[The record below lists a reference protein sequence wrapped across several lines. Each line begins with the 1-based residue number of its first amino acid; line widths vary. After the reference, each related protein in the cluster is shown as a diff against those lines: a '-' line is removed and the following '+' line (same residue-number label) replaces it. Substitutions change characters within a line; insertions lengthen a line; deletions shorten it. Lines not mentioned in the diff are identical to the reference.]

1 MAPPAVS
8 RFGDLTDAAAIQ
20 WGDREALVFGD
31 RRYTFR
37 QIASEVDRVAL
48 GLIHVGVRPGEKVAI
63 WLLNCP
69 EWIFAMFALAKIGA
83 VHVPINTR
91 LRTVD
96 LAQVLE
102 RSNAATLI
110 THDVSG
116 PVDYLGMVREL
127 AALDDSGG
135 TRRVRSASLPDLER
149 VIVVSDE
156 KYSGAWSWPE
166 LLASASSVDAAT
178 LAARAAAVRPS
189 DTVFIMYT
197 SGTTG
202 FPKGVMRDHTLLA
215 HLADRY
221 RRLQSTERDV
231 FLNYLP
237 LFHIFGYIEGP
248 LGSMLTGYRQI
259 LTDTFDPDAALDLVE
274 REGVTHID
282 GFDTH
287 LKLLIDAQE
296 ARPRNLST
304 LRTGV
309 IAGGAASATPLVYRA
324 RKVLAPLR
332 HLTAY
337 GMTEVGATISLSF
350 LDSTEE
356 QACEASGAPCEGFEV
371 RVIDPETGRDQPPGT
386 PGEVVVR
393 TPYLMQGYY
402 RDPEAT
408 TRAVDADRWFH
419 TGDAGILR
427 ADGHLRFV
435 GRYKDMIKVGGENVD
450 PTEVERYLATYPGVR
465 QAAIVS
471 YPDARLGEVGVAF
484 VQAAPGSEVAPDDLI
499 AFCRGRIASFKIPRR
514 VFVVDELPMTS
525 SGKVQKARL
534 RDEARERL
542 GERPVRLVPAAIT
555 APDPMCSRGPSCS
568 DGSDPD

>member
-1 MAPPAVS
+1 MDPRAVT
-8 RFGDLTDAAAIQ
+8 RFGDLTDAAAAR
-20 WGDREALVFGD
+20 WGDREALVFRD
-31 RRYTFR
+31 RRYSFR
-37 QIASEVDRVAL
+37 QIAAEVDRVAR

-91 LRTVD
+91 FRTVD

-102 RSNAATLI
+102 RSNTATLI

-116 PVDYLGMVREL
+116 PVNYLGMVREL
-127 AALDDSGG
+127 ATLDEAGD
-135 TRRVRSASLPDLER
+135 RRVRSARLPDLER
-149 VIVVSDE
+149 VIVVSE
-156 KYSGAWSWPE
+156 REYPGAWSWPDVVT
-166 LLASASSVDAAT
+166 SASMVEPAN
-178 LAARAAAVRPS
+178 LAARTAAVRPA

-202 FPKGVMRDHTLLA
+202 FPKGVMRDHTMLA
-215 HLADRY
+215 HLVDRY

-231 FLNYLP
+231 FVNYLP

-259 LTDTFDPDAALDLVE
+259 LTDAFDPDEALDLIE
-274 REGVTHID
+274 RERVTHID

-324 RKVLAPLR
+324 RKVLAPLC

-371 RVIDPETGRDQPPGT
+371 RVIDPDTGRDQPHGM

-393 TPYLMQGYY
+393 TRYLMQGYY
-402 RDPEAT
+402 RDPDAT
-408 TRAVDADRWFH
+408 ARAIDAEGWFH

-427 ADGHLRFV
+427 PDGHLRFV

-450 PTEVERYLATYPGVR
+450 PTEVESYLSTHPGVG

-471 YPDARLGEVGVAF
+471 YPDARLGEIGVAF
-484 VQAAPGSEVAPDDLI
+484 IQAAPGAVVAADDLI
-499 AFCRGRIASFKIPRR
+499 AFCRGRIASFKIPRH
-514 VFVVDELPMTS
+514 VFIVEELPMTS

-534 RDEARERL
+534 RDAARERL
-542 GERPVRLVPAAIT
+542 G
-555 APDPMCSRGPSCS
+555 
-568 DGSDPD
+568 

>member
-1 MAPPAVS
+1 MSTPAAT
-8 RFGDLTDAAAIQ
+8 RFGDLTDAAAAR
-20 WGDREALVFGD
+20 WGDREALVFRD
-31 RRYTFR
+31 RRYSFK
-37 QIASEVDRVAL
+37 QIAAEVDRVAR
-48 GLIHVGVRPGEKVAI
+48 GLIRAGVKPGDKAAI

-91 LRTVD
+91 FRTVD
-96 LAQVLE
+96 LAQVLA
-102 RSNAATLI
+102 RANASTLI

-116 PVDYLGMVREL
+116 PVDYLAMVREL
-127 AALDDSGG
+127 AELEGG
-135 TRRVRSASLPDLER
+135 RITSARLPDLER
-149 VIVVSDE
+149 VIVLGE
-156 KYSGAWSWPE
+156 GRYPGAWSWHDM
-166 LLASASSVDAAT
+166 LDAGNSVDAAAP
-178 LAARAAAVRPS
+178 AARAAAVEPS

-202 FPKGVMRDHTLLA
+202 FPKGVMRDHTLLS
-215 HLADRY
+215 HLTDRY

-237 LFHIFGYIEGP
+237 LFHVFGYIEGP
-248 LGSMLTGYRQI
+248 LGSMLVGYRQV
-259 LTDTFDPDAALDLVE
+259 LTDSFDPDESLDLIE
-274 REGVTHID
+274 RESITHVD
-282 GFDTH
+282 GFETH
-287 LKLLIDAQE
+287 LKLLIEAQE

-309 IAGGAASATPLVYRA
+309 LAGGSASATPLVYRA

-337 GMTEVGATISLSF
+337 GMTEVGATISLSH

-371 RVIDPETGRDQPPGT
+371 RVIDPETGCDQPRGT

-393 TPYLMQGYY
+393 TRYLMQGYY
-402 RDPEAT
+402 RDPESTA
-408 TRAVDADRWFH
+408 RAVDAEGWFH

-427 ADGHLRFV
+427 EDGHLRFV

-450 PTEVERYLATYPGVR
+450 PTEVESYLSTYPGVS
-465 QAAIVS
+465 QAAVVG

-484 VQAAPGSEVAPDDLI
+484 IQAAPGADVAPDGLI
-499 AFCRGRIASFKIPRR
+499 AFCRGRIASFKIPRH
-514 VFVVDELPMTS
+514 VFIVDELPMTS

-534 RDEARERL
+534 RDAARERL
-542 GERPVRLVPAAIT
+542 
-555 APDPMCSRGPSCS
+555 D
-568 DGSDPD
+568 

>member
-1 MAPPAVS
+1 
-8 RFGDLTDAAAIQ
+8 
-20 WGDREALVFGD
+20 
-31 RRYTFR
+31 
-37 QIASEVDRVAL
+37 
-48 GLIHVGVRPGEKVAI
+48 
-63 WLLNCP
+63 
-69 EWIFAMFALAKIGA
+69 
-83 VHVPINTR
+83 
-91 LRTVD
+91 
-96 LAQVLE
+96 
-102 RSNAATLI
+102 
-110 THDVSG
+110 

-127 AALDDSGG
+127 ATLDGAG
-135 TRRVRSASLPDLER
+135 AARCLRSARLPDLER
-149 VIVVSDE
+149 VIVVSDG
-156 KYSGAWSWPE
+156 KHPGVWSWRE
-166 LLASASSVDAAT
+166 LLAAASPAEAVT
-178 LAARAAAVRPS
+178 LAERAAAVRPN
-189 DTVFIMYT
+189 DTAFIMFT

-221 RRLQSTERDV
+221 RRLQSSERDV

-259 LTDTFDPDAALDLVE
+259 LTDTFDPEEALDLVE
-274 REGVTHID
+274 HEAVTQVD

-309 IAGGAASATPLVYRA
+309 IAGGAASATPLLYRA

-350 LDSTEE
+350 IDSTEE

-371 RVIDPETGRDQPPGT
+371 RVIDPDTGRDQPRGT

-393 TPYLMQGYY
+393 TRYLMQGYY

-408 TRAVDADRWFH
+408 ARAVDAEGWFH
-419 TGDAGILR
+419 TGDAGIMR

-450 PTEVERYLATYPGVR
+450 PTEVESYLSAYPGVS
-465 QAAIVS
+465 QSAVVS
-471 YPDARLGEVGVAF
+471 YPDARLGEVPVVF
-484 VQAAPGSEVAPDDLI
+484 VQSSPGAAVAADELI
-499 AFCRGRIASFKIPRR
+499 AFCRGRIASFKIPRH

-534 RDEARERL
+534 RDEARTRL
-542 GERPVRLVPAAIT
+542 G
-555 APDPMCSRGPSCS
+555 
-568 DGSDPD
+568 

>member
-1 MAPPAVS
+1 MDPRAVT
-8 RFGDLTDAAAIQ
+8 RFGDLADAAAAR

-37 QIASEVDRVAL
+37 QIAAEVDRVAR
-48 GLIHVGVRPGEKVAI
+48 GLIHAGVRPGEKVAI
-63 WLLNCP
+63 WLLNRP

-91 LRTVD
+91 FRTVD

-102 RSNAATLI
+102 RSNTTTLI

-149 VIVVSDE
+149 VIVVSDG
-156 KYSGAWSWPE
+156 KHPGAWSWPE
-166 LLASASSVDAAT
+166 LVASAGVVDAAT

-215 HLADRY
+215 HLVDRY

-259 LTDTFDPDAALDLVE
+259 LTDAFDPEAALDLVE

-386 PGEVVVR
+386 QGEVIVR

-402 RDPEAT
+402 RDPET
-408 TRAVDADRWFH
+408 TARAVDADRWFH

-450 PTEVERYLATYPGVR
+450 PTEVESYLATHPDVR
-465 QAAIVS
+465 QAAVVG

-484 VQAAPGSEVAPDDLI
+484 VRAAPGASVAPDDLI
-499 AFCRGRIASFKIPRR
+499 AFCRGRIAGFKIPRR

-525 SGKVQKARL
+525 SGKVQKSRL

-542 GERPVRLVPAAIT
+542 G
-555 APDPMCSRGPSCS
+555 
-568 DGSDPD
+568 

>member
-1 MAPPAVS
+1 MSDAAKAIAS
-8 RFGDLTDAAAIQ
+8 RFGDLTDAAAAR
-20 WGDREALVFGD
+20 WGDREALVFRD

-37 QIASEVDRVAL
+37 QIAAEVDRVAR
-48 GLIHVGVRPGEKVAI
+48 GLIHLGVKPGEHTAL

-91 LRTVD
+91 FRTVD
-96 LAQVLE
+96 LAQILE

-116 PVDYLGMVREL
+116 PVDYLGMIREL
-127 AALDDSGG
+127 ATLEGAGES
-135 TRRVRSASLPDLER
+135 RRVRSGRLPDLER
-149 VIVVSDE
+149 VVVLSDATRP
-156 KYSGAWSWPE
+156 GVWSWPE
-166 LLASASSVDAAT
+166 LLASADAVETAT
-178 LAARAAAVRPS
+178 LAARAAAIRPT

-202 FPKGVMRDHTLLA
+202 FPKGVMRDHTLLE

-221 RRLQSTERDV
+221 RRLQSSERDV
-231 FLNYLP
+231 FVNYLP

-248 LGSMLTGYRQI
+248 LGSMLAGYRQI
-259 LTDTFDPDAALDLVE
+259 LTDTFDPDEVLDLVE
-274 REGVTHID
+274 REGATHID

-309 IAGGAASATPLVYRA
+309 IAGGAASVTPLLYRA
-324 RKVLAPLR
+324 RQVLAPLR

-337 GMTEVGATISLSF
+337 GMTEVGATIALSF

-371 RVIDPETGRDQPPGT
+371 RVIDPDTARDQPRGM

-393 TPYLMQGYY
+393 TRYLMQGYY

-408 TRAVDADRWFH
+408 ARAVDADGWFH

-450 PTEVERYLATYPGVR
+450 PTEVESYLTTYPGVSR
-465 QAAIVS
+465 AAVVS
-471 YPDARLGEVGVAF
+471 YPDVRLGEVAVAF
-484 VQAAPGSEVAPDDLI
+484 VQITPGAQVVPDELI
-499 AFCRGRIASFKIPRR
+499 TFCRGRIASFKTPRH
-514 VFVVDELPMTS
+514 VFVVDDLPLTS

-534 RDEARERL
+534 RKTARDRL
-542 GERPVRLVPAAIT
+542 G
-555 APDPMCSRGPSCS
+555 
-568 DGSDPD
+568 

>member
-1 MAPPAVS
+1 MDPRAVT
-8 RFGDLTDAAAIQ
+8 RFGDLADAAAAR

-37 QIASEVDRVAL
+37 QIAAEVDRVAR
-48 GLIHVGVRPGEKVAI
+48 GLIHAGVRPGEKVAI
-63 WLLNCP
+63 WLLNRP

-91 LRTVD
+91 FRTVD

-102 RSNAATLI
+102 RSNTTTLI

-149 VIVVSDE
+149 VIVVSDG
-156 KYSGAWSWPE
+156 KHPGAWSWPE
-166 LLASASSVDAAT
+166 LAASAGVVDAAT

-215 HLADRY
+215 HLVDRY

-259 LTDTFDPDAALDLVE
+259 LTDAFDPEAALDLVE

-542 GERPVRLVPAAIT
+542 G
-555 APDPMCSRGPSCS
+555 
-568 DGSDPD
+568 

>member
-1 MAPPAVS
+1 MDAPAVT
-8 RFGDLTDAAAIQ
+8 RFGDLTDAAAAR
-20 WGDREALVFGD
+20 WGNREALVFHE

-37 QIASEVDRVAL
+37 QIAAEVDRVAR
-48 GLIHVGVRPGEKVAI
+48 GLIGAGVLPGEKVAI
-63 WLLNCP
+63 WLVNRP

-91 LRTVD
+91 FRTVD

-102 RSNAATLI
+102 RSNTSTLI

-116 PVDYLGMVREL
+116 PVDYLAMVGEL
-127 AALDDSGG
+127 AELEGAGE
-135 TRRVRSASLPDLER
+135 TRRVRSTRLPDLTR
-149 VIVVSDE
+149 VVVVSDRQH
-156 KYSGAWSWPE
+156 SGAWSWPE
-166 LLASASSVDAAT
+166 LLEAARSVDAASLT
-178 LAARAAAVRPS
+178 ARAAAVSPT

-202 FPKGVMRDHTLLA
+202 FPKGVMRDHLLLA

-221 RRLQSTERDV
+221 RRLQSSERDV
-231 FLNYLP
+231 FVNYLP
-237 LFHIFGYIEGP
+237 LFHVFGYVEGP
-248 LGSMLTGYRQI
+248 LGSMLAGYRQI
-259 LTDTFDPDAALDLVE
+259 LTDTFDPDEALDLIE
-274 REGVTHID
+274 REGATHLD

-309 IAGGAASATPLVYRA
+309 IAAGAASATPIVYRA

-371 RVIDPETGRDQPPGT
+371 RVIDPDTGRDQPRGT

-393 TPYLMQGYY
+393 TRYLMQGYY

-408 TRAVDADRWFH
+408 ARAVDAQGWFH

-427 ADGHLRFV
+427 PDGHLRFV
-435 GRYKDMIKVGGENVD
+435 GRYSDMIKVGGENVD
-450 PTEVERYLATYPGVR
+450 PTEVESYLGTYPGVS
-465 QAAIVS
+465 QAAVVS
-471 YPDARLGEVGVAF
+471 YPDARLGEIGVAF
-484 VQAAPGSEVAPDDLI
+484 IQVAPGASVAADRLI
-499 AFCRGRIASFKIPRR
+499 AFCRGRIASFKIPRH

-542 GERPVRLVPAAIT
+542 G
-555 APDPMCSRGPSCS
+555 
-568 DGSDPD
+568 

>member
-1 MAPPAVS
+1 MDPRAVT
-8 RFGDLTDAAAIQ
+8 RFGDLTDAAAAW
-20 WGDREALVFGD
+20 WGDREALVFRD
-31 RRYTFR
+31 SRYTFR
-37 QIASEVDRVAL
+37 QIATEVDRVAR

-91 LRTVD
+91 FRTVD
-96 LAQVLE
+96 LGLVLE
-102 RSNAATLI
+102 RSSATTVI

-116 PVDYLGMVREL
+116 PVDYLGMIREL
-127 AALDDSGG
+127 VDFDDPSGD
-135 TRRVRSASLPDLER
+135 RRVRSARLPDLER
-149 VIVVSDE
+149 VIVVSDRR
-156 KYSGAWSWPE
+156 YPGAWSWPD
-166 LLASASSVDAAT
+166 LLASASTVPPAT
-178 LAARAAAVRPS
+178 LAARESAVRPT

-202 FPKGVMRDHTLLA
+202 FPKGVMRDHTMLA

-231 FLNYLP
+231 FVNYLP

-259 LTDTFDPDAALDLVE
+259 LTDTFDPDETLDLVE
-274 REGVTHID
+274 REGATHID

-371 RVIDPETGRDQPPGT
+371 RVIDPDTGLDQPRGT

-393 TPYLMQGYY
+393 TRYLMQGYY

-408 TRAVDADRWFH
+408 ARAIDTEGWFH

-450 PTEVERYLATYPGVR
+450 PTEVESYLGTYPGVS
-465 QAAIVS
+465 QAAFVS
-471 YPDARLGEVGVAF
+471 YPEARLGEVGVAF
-484 VQAAPGSEVAPDDLI
+484 VQVVPGASVDPDGLI
-499 AFCRGRIASFKIPRR
+499 AFCRGRIASFKIPRH
-514 VFVVDELPMTS
+514 VLIVDELPMTS

-534 RDEARERL
+534 REVARERL
-542 GERPVRLVPAAIT
+542 G
-555 APDPMCSRGPSCS
+555 
-568 DGSDPD
+568 

>member
-1 MAPPAVS
+1 MDPSAVT
-8 RFGDLTDAAAIQ
+8 RFGDLTGAAAAR
-20 WGDREALVFGD
+20 WGDREALVF
-31 RRYTFR
+31 REHRYTFR
-37 QIASEVDRVAL
+37 QIAAAVDRVAL
-48 GLIHVGVRPGEKVAI
+48 GLIGAGVRPGEKVAI
-63 WLLNCP
+63 WLLNRP

-91 LRTVD
+91 FRTVD

-102 RSNAATLI
+102 RSNTATLI

-127 AALDDSGG
+127 ATLDGAGAD
-135 TRRVRSASLPDLER
+135 RRVRSARLTDLER
-149 VIVVSDE
+149 VIVVSDRTHP
-156 KYSGAWSWPE
+156 GVWSWPE
-166 LLASASSVDAAT
+166 LLAAASPVEAAI
-178 LAARAAAVRPS
+178 LAERAVAVRPS
-189 DTVFIMYT
+189 DTAFVMYT

-202 FPKGVMRDHTLLA
+202 FPKGVMRDHTILA

-221 RRLQSTERDV
+221 RRLQSSERDV

-248 LGSMLTGYRQI
+248 LGSLLTGYRQI
-259 LTDTFDPDAALDLVE
+259 LTDTFDPDEALDLVE

-324 RKVLAPLR
+324 RKALAPLR

-371 RVIDPETGRDQPPGT
+371 RVIDPDSGRDQPRGT
-386 PGEVVVR
+386 PGEVLVR
-393 TPYLMQGYY
+393 TRYLMQGYY

-408 TRAVDADRWFH
+408 ARAVDAERWFH

-450 PTEVERYLATYPGVR
+450 PTEVESYLSTHPGVS
-465 QAAIVS
+465 QSAVVS
-471 YPDARLGEVGVAF
+471 YPDPRLGEVPVVF
-484 VQAAPGSEVAPDDLI
+484 VQAAPGATVAADELI
-499 AFCRGRIASFKIPRR
+499 AFCRGRIASFKIPRH
-514 VFVVDELPMTS
+514 VFVVDTLPMTS

-534 RDEARERL
+534 RDEARARL
-542 GERPVRLVPAAIT
+542 G
-555 APDPMCSRGPSCS
+555 
-568 DGSDPD
+568 